1 MANCGVQDAA
11 AKLPEV
17 QQVFLEFCCARPDS
31 FKRADLQA
39 RVKGRPCTA
48 RIKRRL
54 APRKEK
60 QAVNKMTAICTIFLI
75 RQVVKIEVKTSNNY
89 NLTEGANV
97 VLAFKNVRLIS
108 IYHLQRENHGSRKF
122 ETTYNLN
129 GRSAC
134 TDRPQPPGSCSGLP
148 ECSSGLKCI
157 SLHIVR
163 ENYCVINCTTD

>member
-1 MANCGVQDAA
+1 
-11 AKLPEV
+11 
-17 QQVFLEFCCARPDS
+17 
-31 FKRADLQA
+31 
-39 RVKGRPCTA
+39 
-48 RIKRRL
+48 
-54 APRKEK
+54 
-60 QAVNKMTAICTIFLI
+60 
-75 RQVVKIEVKTSNNY
+75 VVKIEVKTSNNY

-148 ECSSGLKCI
+148 ECSSGLECI

-163 ENYCVINCTTD
+163 EKYCVINCRTDWLWKENVVQYNKPKQDLWNVMSVSLTDIGRGWFLRQPNMSHTKWTMLKWAWIRTCEMQHTNV